1 MNNAKRRVLLRSI
14 LERGCVGVRHKAPSR
29 RLNRY
34 VMECQGRHNGRE
46 SGTIDRMGGI
56 VEGMGGTRL
65 RYRALVKPD
74 DLPSC
79 APG

>member
-1 MNNAKRRVLLRSI
+1 MNNAKRKALLSM
-14 LERGCVGVRHKAPSR
+14 LERGCVGVCHKTPSR

-56 VEGMGGTRL
+56 VEGMGGKRL
-65 RYRALVKPD
+65 RYRDLIEPD
-74 DLPSC
+74 DLPSG
-79 APG
+79 ARG